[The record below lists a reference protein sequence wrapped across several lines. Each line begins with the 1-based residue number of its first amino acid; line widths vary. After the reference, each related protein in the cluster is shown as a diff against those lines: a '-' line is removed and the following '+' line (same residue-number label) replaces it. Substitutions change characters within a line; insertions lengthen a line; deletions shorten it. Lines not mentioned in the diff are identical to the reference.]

1 MKTKTALFL
10 AGAAVLATFEPAL
23 AEDKPKI
30 EVLTSWTSGGEAAAL
45 GVIQSEFEKRGGD
58 WKDSSIAGF
67 GAADAAFQNRIV
79 AGDPPGAHQ
88 IVIGLSVVDFV
99 KQGLMSPIDEVAKA
113 GKWDQVLAKSVYDLI
128 SHDGKVYL
136 APTGAHGESWVFY
149 RKDIFAKVGITG
161 EPQTWD
167 DFFAALDKLKAAGIL
182 PVAWGGQ
189 AWQEAKVFNMILLSQ
204 VGIDGFLKIYVDKD
218 KSEASLKGIEKTLEI
233 LRRLRGYVDEG
244 ASGRNWNDAT
254 AMVITGKAGVQFMG
268 DWAKG
273 EFTVAGLEAGK
284 DYGCMLAPQSTGMVY
299 VADSFSFPKLANG
312 GATPAQKLLAEVVM
326 DPKVQLDFALKK
338 GAIPMRSDVDKSS
351 LDVCAQKGLALMNAG
366 KIVPDQAIILT
377 PQQAGALSDF
387 VDEFWSSASEDP
399 TSGATA
405 FYGIFE

>member
-10 AGAAVLATFEPAL
+10 AGAAVLATFGPAL

-45 GVIQSEFEKRGGD
+45 GVLKSEFEKRGGE

-79 AGDPPGAHQ
+79 AGNPPGSHQ
-88 IVIGLSVVDFV
+88 IVIGLPLVDFA

-128 SHDGKVYL
+128 SYDGKAYL

-149 RKDIFAKVGITG
+149 RKDIFAKVGITD

-167 DFFAALDKLKAAGIL
+167 DFFVALDKLKAAGIL

-233 LRRLRGYVDEG
+233 LGRLRGYVDEG
-244 ASGRNWNDAT
+244 APGRNWNDAT

-284 DYGCMLAPQSTGMVY
+284 DYGCMLAPQSDGMVY
-299 VADSFSFPKLANG
+299 VADSFSFPKLADG

-326 DPKVQLDFALKK
+326 DPKVQIDFALKK

-351 LDVCAQKGLALMNAG
+351 LDVCAQKGLALMSAG

-387 VDEFWSSASEDP
+387 VDEFWSNASEG
-399 TSGATA
+399 SAAGVEA
-405 FYGIFE
+405 FYGIFK